1 MSQVVPDNDDDEIVG
16 DVGCIWVIECD
27 CWYDD
32 NDEDDDDND
41 DEEEEEDMILNVI
54 STI

>member
-1 MSQVVPDNDDDEIVG
+1 MMMMMMRIVG

-32 NDEDDDDND
+32 DNDENDDYNDDDD
-41 DEEEEEDMILNVI
+41 EEEDMILNVI
-54 STI
+54 SSI

>member
-1 MSQVVPDNDDDEIVG
+1 MMMMMMMLRIVG

-27 CWYDD
+27 CWYDEID
-32 NDEDDDDND
+32 DYNDDDD

-54 STI
+54 SAI